1 MGHPRNPQSLLT
13 SAMRDV
19 LHAIA
24 KAGRPPMALLTPEQ
38 AKQAYALGAGVL
50 EVNAQKMARD
60 DTLHIP
66 TRDGATLRAKL
77 WAEHAKPNLPVLLY
91 FHGGGFTVG
100 SPETHEALCK
110 HLAHLAHCA
119 VVSLDYRLAPEHTFP
134 TAHHDALDALQWLAT
149 NATSLGLDATR
160 IAIGGD
166 SAGGT
171 LTAAT
176 AIAARDAGI
185 DLKLQL
191 MFYPG
196 CSPEHMPSAHT
207 FDKGFLLEKASID
220 YFYGHYMPN
229 AADRQDPRF
238 SPLLADV
245 SGVTPAWLGLAECDP
260 LVDEGVAYADHL
272 RLAGVP
278 VDLEIYRGVVHSFI
292 QMGRVIPEALTA
304 HMDAARALRQVFG
317 V

>member
-1 MGHPRNPQSLLT
+1 MTHSRNPQSLLT
-13 SAMRDV
+13 PAMRDV

-24 KAGRPPMALLTPEQ
+24 KAGRPPMALLTPAQ
-38 AKQAYALGAGVL
+38 AKQAFAAGAGVL
-50 EVNAQKMARD
+50 EINAHKMVRD

-66 TRDGATLRAKL
+66 TRDGATIRAKL

-110 HLAHLAHCA
+110 HLAHLANCA

-134 TAHHDALDALQWLAT
+134 TAHNDAFDALQWLVQ
-149 NATSLGLDATR
+149 NAASLGLNPSL

-171 LTAAT
+171 LTAST

-185 DLKLQL
+185 ALKLQL

-196 CSPEHMPSAHT
+196 CSPEYLPSADT
-207 FDKGFLLEKASID
+207 FEKGFLLEKASIE
-220 YFYGHYMPN
+220 YFYGHYIPHLD
-229 AADRQDPRF
+229 DRLNPRF
-238 SPLLADV
+238 SPMLADV
-245 SGVTPAWLGLAECDP
+245 SGVAPAWLGLAECDP
-260 LVDEGVAYADHL
+260 IVDEGIAYADHL

-278 VDLEIYRGVVHSFI
+278 VDLEIYKGVVHSFI

-304 HMDAARALRQVFG
+304 RIDAARVLRHAFG
-317 V
+317 H

>member
-1 MGHPRNPQSLLT
+1 MSHHRNPQSLLT
-13 SAMRDV
+13 PAMRQV
-19 LHAIA
+19 LHGIA
-24 KAGRPPMALLTPEQ
+24 KSSRLPLAMLTPQQ
-38 AKQAYALGAGVL
+38 ARQAYAAGAGVL
-50 EVNAQKMARD
+50 EIPTPKMARD

-66 TRDGATLRAKL
+66 ARDGTPLRAKL
-77 WAEHAKPNLPVLLY
+77 WSEHAAPNLPVLLY

-100 SPETHEALCK
+100 SPETHEVLCK

-119 VVSLDYRLAPEHTFP
+119 VVSLDYRLSPEHTFP
-134 TAHHDALDALQWLAT
+134 TAHNDAFDALEWLHQHA
-149 NATSLGLDATR
+149 ASLGLDPTR
-160 IAIGGD
+160 IALGGD

-176 AIAARDAGI
+176 AIAARDAQI

-196 CSPEHMPSAHT
+196 CSPEEMASAHT
-207 FDKGFLLEKASID
+207 FEKGFLLDKASID

-229 AADRQDPRF
+229 AADRRDPRF

-245 SGVTPAWLGLAECDP
+245 SGTAPAWLGLAECDP

-272 RLAGVP
+272 RLSGVP
-278 VDLEIYRGVVHSFI
+278 VDLEIYKGVVHSFI

-304 HMDAARALRQVFG
+304 HADAARALRHAFG

>member
-1 MGHPRNPQSLLT
+1 MSHHRNPQSLLT
-13 SAMRDV
+13 PAMRDV

-38 AKQAYALGAGVL
+38 AKQAFALGAGVL
-50 EVNAQKMARD
+50 EVNAQKMVRD

-66 TRDGATLRAKL
+66 SRDGTLLRAKL
-77 WAEHAKPNLPVLLY
+77 WADHAVPNLPVLLY

-119 VVSLDYRLAPEHTFP
+119 VVSLDYRLAPEYTFP
-134 TAHHDALDALQWLAT
+134 TAHNDAFDALQWLAA

-171 LTAAT
+171 LTAST

-185 DLKLQL
+185 ALKLQL

-196 CSPEHMPSAHT
+196 CSPEYLASAHT
-207 FDKGFLLEKASID
+207 FEKGFLLEKDSIE
-220 YFYGHYMPN
+220 YFYGHYVPKLE
-229 AADRQDPRF
+229 DRQNPRF
-238 SPLLADV
+238 SPMLADV
-245 SGVTPAWLGLAECDP
+245 ASVAPAWLGLAECDP
-260 LVDEGVAYADHL
+260 LVDEGIAYADHL
-272 RLAGVP
+272 RLSCVP
-278 VDLEIYRGVVHSFI
+278 VDLEIYKGVVHSFI

-304 HMDAARALRQVFG
+304 RADAARALRQAFG
-317 V
+317 L

>member
-1 MGHPRNPQSLLT
+1 MTHPRNPQSLLT
-13 SAMRDV
+13 PAMRDV

-24 KAGRPPMALLTPEQ
+24 KAGRPPMALLTPDQ
-38 AKQAYALGAGVL
+38 AKKAFAAGAGVL
-50 EVNAQKMARD
+50 EVNLHKMARD

-66 TRDGATLRAKL
+66 TRDGASLRAKL
-77 WAEHAKPNLPVLLY
+77 WAEHAKPKLPVLLY

-110 HLAHLAHCA
+110 RLAHLAQCA

-134 TAHHDALDALQWLAT
+134 TAHDDAFDALQWLAQ
-149 NATSLGLDATR
+149 NAASLGLDANR

-171 LTAAT
+171 LTAST

-185 DLKLQL
+185 DLTLQL

-196 CSPEHMPSAHT
+196 CSPEYLASADT
-207 FDKGFLLEKASID
+207 FEKGFLLEKASIE
-220 YFYGHYMPN
+220 YFYGHYIPN
-229 AADRQDPRF
+229 LDDRLNPRF
-238 SPLLADV
+238 SPMLADV
-245 SGVTPAWLGLAECDP
+245 SGVAPAWLGLAECDP
-260 LVDEGVAYADHL
+260 IVDEGIAYADHL
-272 RLAGVP
+272 RLAGVA
-278 VDLEIYRGVVHSFI
+278 VDLEIYKGVVHSFV
-292 QMGRVIPEALTA
+292 QMGRVIPEALSA
-304 HMDAARALRQVFG
+304 HIDAARALRESFG

>member
-1 MGHPRNPQSLLT
+1 MSHPRNPQSLLT
-13 SAMRDV
+13 PAMRDV
-19 LHAIA
+19 LRAIA
-24 KAGRPPMALLTPEQ
+24 KTGRPPLAALSAEQ

-50 EVNAQKMARD
+50 EVNAQHMGRD

-91 FHGGGFTVG
+91 FHGGGFMVG

-119 VVSLDYRLAPEHTFP
+119 VVSLDYRLAPAHTFP
-134 TAHHDALDALQWLAT
+134 TAHNDALDALEWLAA
-149 NATSLGLDATR
+149 NAASLELDPTR

-171 LTAAT
+171 LAAAT

-185 DLKLQL
+185 DLRLQL
-191 MFYPG
+191 LFYPG
-196 CSPEHMPSAHT
+196 CSPVHMASAHT
-207 FDKGFLLEKASID
+207 FEKGFLLEKESID
-220 YFYGHYMPN
+220 FFYKHYLPN
-229 AADRQDPRF
+229 AKDRHDPRF

-245 SGVTPAWLGLAECDP
+245 SGVAPAWLGLAECDP
-260 LVDEGVAYADHL
+260 LVDDGVTYADHL
-272 RLAGVP
+272 RLSGVP
-278 VDLEIYRGVVHSFI
+278 VDLEIYKGVVHSFI
-292 QMGRVIPEALTA
+292 QMGRVIPQALTA
-304 HMDAARALRQVFG
+304 HMDAARAVRHAFDR
-317 V
+317 